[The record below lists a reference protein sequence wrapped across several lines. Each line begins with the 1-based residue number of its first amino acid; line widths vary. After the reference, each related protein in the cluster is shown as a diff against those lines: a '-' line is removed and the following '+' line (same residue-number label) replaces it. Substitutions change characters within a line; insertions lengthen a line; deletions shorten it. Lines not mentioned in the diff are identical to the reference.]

1 MGQMIGQEQQPA
13 ANASVEQVLEQVNA
27 EYQQIQKE
35 LKEIEI
41 LVKQSSSEVEKLA
54 HRNAQLTNK
63 VREVENNLDTVPR
76 EDIKNAYKA
85 AQDGQGR
92 LFMMRGQV
100 EQLRSKQDY
109 LKRYASSLQKVLDV
123 SGALIATA
131 ETEVKEEESSSQV
144 DEGSGIVKII
154 DAQESERR
162 YLANQLHDGP
172 AQALTNL
179 ILQAEICER
188 LFDSDS
194 SRAKKELGGLKDAVT
209 QTFQK
214 VREFIF
220 ELRPMMLDDLGLTP
234 TLRKSIE
241 DFEEK
246 KGLHC
251 NLKVLGRDARMSP
264 YIEVTVF
271 RVVQQLLK
279 NIVQHAVA
287 SQIQLSLDIANDRVT
302 SVVEDDGHGFNVEEV
317 LKSARERKAMGL
329 TTIKERIEMLGG
341 EIFIDS
347 STGRGSR
354 IEFWIPI
361 KS

>member
-1 MGQMIGQEQQPA
+1 MAKPMVGQEQKI
-13 ANASVEQVLEQVNA
+13 SSETVEQVLEQVNA

-41 LVKQSSSEVEKLA
+41 LVKQSSTEVEKLA

-63 VREVENNLDTVPR
+63 VREVENNIDTVPR

-123 SGALIATA
+123 SGGLVASTEA
-131 ETEVKEEESSSQV
+131 EKKEEERVVQV
-144 DEGSGIVKII
+144 DEASSIIKII

-179 ILQAEICER
+179 ILQAEISER
-188 LFDSDS
+188 LFDSDAA
-194 SRAKKELGGLKDAVT
+194 RAKKELSGLKDAVT

-220 ELRPMMLDDLGLTP
+220 DLRPMMLDDLGLTP

-246 KGLHC
+246 HGLRC
-251 NLKVLGRDARMSP
+251 NLKVMGRDNRLPP

-279 NIVQHAVA
+279 NVAQHASATQV
-287 SQIQLSLDIANDRVT
+287 QISLDVGADRVT
-302 SVVEDDGHGFNVEEV
+302 TSVEDDGHGFNVEEAFS
-317 LKSARERKAMGL
+317 SARERKTIGL
-329 TTIKERIEMLGG
+329 SSIKERIEMLKG
-341 EIFIDS
+341 EVFIDS
-347 STGRGSR
+347 SVGRGAR
-354 IEFWIPI
+354 IEFWV
-361 KS
+361 SAS